1 MAREDDLARAW
12 RLSAFPQFVS
22 LVLTAFCTVDTLL
35 PNATKG
41 MQMHQQ
47 FQQAEIGWEAAWLSN
62 EDRAF
67 DDLADA
73 ANDEAEAEKSQPIY
87 RTPASADG
95 ILDAAEAAAKAYQ
108 ERTGCTLAEMYAFEA
123 GRVRGLLR
131 RELHRAAALERELI
145 RELQLALN
153 ETCNSYHDAGHA
165 QRVKATFGLVM
176 EGGL

>member
-1 MAREDDLARAW
+1 MNNFYE
-12 RLSAFPQFVS
+12 
-22 LVLTAFCTVDTLL
+22 
-35 PNATKG
+35 
-41 MQMHQQ
+41 
-47 FQQAEIGWEAAWLSN
+47 AEVGWEAAWLS
-62 EDRAF
+62 EEASDF

-73 ANDEAEAEKSQPIY
+73 ANDEADAEKSQPIY

-123 GRVRGLLR
+123 GHVRGLLR
-131 RELHRAAALERELI
+131 RELHRAAALERELL

-165 QRVKATFGLVM
+165 KRVKETFGLVM
-176 EGGL
+176 EEA

>member
-1 MAREDDLARAW
+1 MA
-12 RLSAFPQFVS
+12 
-22 LVLTAFCTVDTLL
+22 TA
-35 PNATKG
+35 
-41 MQMHQQ
+41 QQ
-47 FQQAEIGWEAAWLSN
+47 FDQAEIGWEAAWLKR
-62 EDRAF
+62 EDDEF
-67 DDLADA
+67 DRLADA

-87 RTPASADG
+87 RTPASADSL
-95 ILDAAEAAAKAYQ
+95 LDAAEAEAQAYQ
-108 ERTGCTLAEMYAFEA
+108 EHTGCTLAEMYAFEA
-123 GRVRGLLR
+123 GHVRGLLR

>member
-1 MAREDDLARAW
+1 MNNFYE
-12 RLSAFPQFVS
+12 
-22 LVLTAFCTVDTLL
+22 
-35 PNATKG
+35 
-41 MQMHQQ
+41 
-47 FQQAEIGWEAAWLSN
+47 AEVGWEAAWLS
-62 EDRAF
+62 EEASDF
-67 DDLADA
+67 DDLEDA
-73 ANDEAEAEKSQPIY
+73 ADEAQEAEKSQPIY

-123 GRVRGLLR
+123 GHVRGLLR
-131 RELHRAAALERELI
+131 RELHRAAALERELL

-165 QRVKATFGLVM
+165 KRVKATFGLVM

>member
-1 MAREDDLARAW
+1 MRKLPIRPSMRPSQHEGDEMA
-12 RLSAFPQFVS
+12 
-22 LVLTAFCTVDTLL
+22 TA
-35 PNATKG
+35 
-41 MQMHQQ
+41 QQ
-47 FQQAEIGWEAAWLSN
+47 FDSAEIGWEAAWLKR
-62 EDRAF
+62 EDDEF
-67 DDLADA
+67 DRLADA

-87 RTPASADG
+87 RTPASADS
-95 ILDAAEAAAKAYQ
+95 ILDAAEATARVYQ

-123 GRVRGLLR
+123 GHVRGLLR
-131 RELHRAAALERELI
+131 RELHRAAALERELL

>member
-1 MAREDDLARAW
+1 MA
-12 RLSAFPQFVS
+12 
-22 LVLTAFCTVDTLL
+22 TA
-35 PNATKG
+35 
-41 MQMHQQ
+41 QQ
-47 FQQAEIGWEAAWLSN
+47 FDSAEVGWEAAWLDK
-62 EDRAF
+62 EARYF

-73 ANDEAEAEKSQPIY
+73 AEEAEEAEKSAPIY
-87 RTPASADG
+87 RTPACPD
-95 ILDAAEAAAKAYQ
+95 ILLDAAEAAAKAYQ
-108 ERTGCTLAEMYAFEA
+108 ERTGCTLADMYAFEA
-123 GRVRGLLR
+123 GHVRGLLR